1 MKKQRNRKIL
11 EISIEPHRATYSI
24 DEVGMKECSFTSHK
38 KMGFA
43 YKNFARKKTCSHRS
57 RDRFYFLLH
66 LSFDRHMLNNRFRR
80 FASFSSTREIYLC
93 FTSSIIWKAELAEA
107 KIFHFKCKIC
117 GMKIILT
124 VKINFFDGKSQSLS
138 WKQFNAEKFWAK
150 WNSFNEICLLFLLFF
165 SIINHFPARP
175 FEWEKKNANTKYFIG
190 FFTCIVRIIFAG
202 ILHISIQTI
211 SVSFILHFSTVSF
224 LFKFY
229 SFSLP
234 QLCWLL
240 CFYLR

>member
-1 MKKQRNRKIL
+1 MLLSNGWKSKEIAKYWKYRLSHVFHRWGRNERVFFYFPQKNGVCVQ
-11 EISIEPHRATYSI
+11 EFCKEKNI
-24 DEVGMKECSFTSHK
+24 D
-38 KMGFA
+38 
-43 YKNFARKKTCSHRS
+43 SHRS

-165 SIINHFPARP
+165 PS
-175 FEWEKKNANTKYFIG
+175 
-190 FFTCIVRIIFAG
+190 
-202 ILHISIQTI
+202 
-211 SVSFILHFSTVSF
+211 
-224 LFKFY
+224 
-229 SFSLP
+229 
-234 QLCWLL
+234 
-240 CFYLR
+240 

>member
-1 MKKQRNRKIL
+1 MLLSNGWKSK
-11 EISIEPHRATYSI
+11 EIAKYWKYRLSHIEPHIPSMRSEWKSVLLLPTKNGVCVQEFCKEKNI
-24 DEVGMKECSFTSHK
+24 D
-38 KMGFA
+38 
-43 YKNFARKKTCSHRS
+43 SHRS

-165 SIINHFPARP
+165 PS
-175 FEWEKKNANTKYFIG
+175 
-190 FFTCIVRIIFAG
+190 
-202 ILHISIQTI
+202 
-211 SVSFILHFSTVSF
+211 
-224 LFKFY
+224 
-229 SFSLP
+229 
-234 QLCWLL
+234 
-240 CFYLR
+240 